1 MSKCEV
7 SLNKITQFKQIM
19 DADDA
24 TSALIAQMLAADY
37 AAASAQPSRPS
48 ISYGYQYSDEEYG
61 EDEADHEFGSRK
73 KKKRKSKAKSTKSA
87 PKSKKSKK
95 TSSTSSTRTKVSAK
109 STSVQS
115 SDSSTAAAVSTT
127 SDSATRESTGKAASK
142 TTATTSTTK
151 KLKSA
156 PRKWTAEE
164 EKLFLEALELHG
176 RDWAKCV
183 EHMKHVRNRQSFT
196 SHAQKH
202 FIKLY
207 RDDLPLPKKVME
219 SGEGYTLSGKPLDKD
234 SAAARAYGASGV
246 ESQASYRKMIKLR
259 KDDPK
264 VVMLELARCNLI
276 QFGKAFLYFFV
287 FFLFFIFLLFLSFI
301 LSFFY
306 CQLLTL
312 ATFLLLFSFSVVDSR
327 PCFFFSFFI
336 SCFLFQA
343 RVY

>member
-1 MSKCEV
+1 
-7 SLNKITQFKQIM
+7 M

-87 PKSKKSKK
+87 PKSKKPKK
-95 TSSTSSTRTKVSAK
+95 TSSTSSTRSTRTKVSAK
-109 STSVQS
+109 SILVQS
-115 SDSSTAAAVSTT
+115 SDSSSAAAVSTT
-127 SDSATRESTGKAASK
+127 SGSATRESTGKAASK
-142 TTATTSTTK
+142 TTATTATTK

-276 QFGKAFLYFFV
+276 QFGKAFIFFV
-287 FFLFFIFLLFLSFI
+287 FFRFLVLFFITSFFFFLSSI

-306 CQLLTL
+306 CHLLAL
-312 ATFLLLFSFSVVDSR
+312 TFLLFFSLSVVDSR
-327 PCFFFSFFI
+327 PSLFFLFFFFF
-336 SCFLFQA
+336 FFFPFFFLLFQA